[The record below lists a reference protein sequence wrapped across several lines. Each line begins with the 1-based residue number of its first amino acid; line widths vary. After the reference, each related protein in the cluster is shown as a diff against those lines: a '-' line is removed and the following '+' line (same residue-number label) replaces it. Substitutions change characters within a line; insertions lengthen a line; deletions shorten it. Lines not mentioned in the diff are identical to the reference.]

1 VSHVRPV
8 HAIVLAAGV
17 ARRLAPLTDRTNKCL
32 LPVGGRSLLDRMLAA
47 LAASGVP
54 ETTIV
59 VGHCADQVRA
69 LAGTR
74 FGGMRLSYIDN
85 PEYRRGSVLSLH
97 AAREVLRAGPAL
109 VMDADV
115 MFPREFLRRLLAA
128 DGHCAVLVDRGFAD
142 TGEEQKAYSRD
153 GRVITLSKKVVPPAW
168 DAVGEN
174 VGFFRTSDAGADLV
188 ALLEQ
193 VIAEG
198 TGLEEYEEAIHRL
211 MQRHAVQPVDVTG
224 LPWTEMDFVEDLRRA
239 EAEVLPRVVALD
251 GS

>member
-1 VSHVRPV
+1 VNRAGAT

-32 LPVGGRSLLDRMLAA
+32 LPIAGRSLLDRMLAA
-47 LAASGVP
+47 LAAAGVP
-54 ETTIV
+54 DTTIV

-69 LAGTR
+69 LGGTG
-74 FGGMRLSYIDN
+74 FAGMRLHYIEN
-85 PEYRRGSVLSLH
+85 PEYRRGSVLSLY
-97 AAREVLRAGPAL
+97 AARDLLRAGPTL

-115 MFPREFLRRLLAA
+115 LFPREFLRRLLGAA
-128 DGHCAVLVDRGFAD
+128 GHCAVLVDRGFAD
-142 TGEEQKAYSRD
+142 TGEEQKAYSRA
-153 GRVITLSKKVVPPAW
+153 GRVITLSKKVVPQVW

-174 VGFFRTSDAGADLV
+174 VGFFRTDDAGGELV
-188 ALLEQ
+188 TLLEQ

-211 MQRHAVQPVDVTG
+211 MERHDVSPVDVTG

-239 EAEVLPRVVALD
+239 EAEVLPHVVALD

>member
-1 VSHVRPV
+1 M

-32 LPVGGRSLLDRMLAA
+32 LPLGGGSLLHRMLTA

-54 ETTIV
+54 DTTIV
-59 VGHCADQVRA
+59 VGHCADQVQA
-69 LAGTR
+69 LAGDR
-74 FGGMRLSYIDN
+74 FAGMRVHYIENAD
-85 PEYRRGSVLSLH
+85 YRRGSVLSLY

-115 MFPREFLRRLLAA
+115 LFPREFLRRLLGAT
-128 DGHCAVLVDRGFAD
+128 GHCAVLVDRGFAD
-142 TGEEQKAYSRD
+142 TGEEQKAYTRS
-153 GRVITLSKKVVPPAW
+153 GRVITLSKKVVPAAW

-174 VGFFRTSDAGADLV
+174 VGFFRTDDAGADLV
-188 ALLEQ
+188 ALLEK
-193 VIAEG
+193 VIADG
-198 TGLEEYEEAIHRL
+198 TGLEEYEEAIHLL
-211 MQRHAVQPVDVTG
+211 MQRHDVQPVDVTG

-239 EAEVLPRVVALD
+239 ETEVLPRVVALD

>member
-1 VSHVRPV
+1 V
-8 HAIVLAAGV
+8 HAIVLAAGA

-32 LPVGGRSLLDRMLAA
+32 LPVGSRSLLDRMLAA
-47 LAASGVP
+47 LAACGVAD
-54 ETTIV
+54 TTIV

-74 FGGMRLSYIDN
+74 FAGMRVHYIDN
-85 PEYRRGSVLSLH
+85 PEYRRGSVLSLY
-97 AAREVLRAGPAL
+97 AAREILRSGPAL

-115 MFPREFLRRLLAA
+115 LFPHEFLRRLLAGS
-128 DGHCAVLVDRGFAD
+128 GHCAVLVDRGFSD
-142 TGEEQKAYSRD
+142 TGEEIKAYSRD

-174 VGFFRTSDAGADLV
+174 VGFFRTDDAGATLCT
-188 ALLEQ
+188 LLEQ
-193 VIAEG
+193 VIADG
-198 TGLEEYEEAIHRL
+198 TGLEEYEEAMHRL
-211 MQRHAVQPVDVTG
+211 MHRHDVRPVDVTG

>member
-1 VSHVRPV
+1 MSQPV

-32 LPVGGRSLLDRMLAA
+32 LPVGGRSLLDRMLSA
-47 LAASGVP
+47 LAAAGIAD
-54 ETTIV
+54 TTIV

-69 LAGTR
+69 LGGAS
-74 FGGMRLSYIDN
+74 FAGMRVHYIDN
-85 PEYRRGSVLSLH
+85 PDYRRGSVLSLY
-97 AAREVLRAGPAL
+97 AARDVLRAGPAL

-115 MFPREFLRRLLAA
+115 LFPREFLRRLLGATA
-128 DGHCAVLVDRGFAD
+128 HCAVLVDGGFAD
-142 TGEEQKAYSRD
+142 TGEEQKAYTRS

-174 VGFFRTSDAGADLV
+174 VGFFRTDDAGAELV
-188 ALLEQ
+188 RLLEQ

-198 TGLEEYEEAIHRL
+198 TGLEEYEEAIHLL
-211 MQRHAVQPVDVTG
+211 MQRHDVQPVDVTG